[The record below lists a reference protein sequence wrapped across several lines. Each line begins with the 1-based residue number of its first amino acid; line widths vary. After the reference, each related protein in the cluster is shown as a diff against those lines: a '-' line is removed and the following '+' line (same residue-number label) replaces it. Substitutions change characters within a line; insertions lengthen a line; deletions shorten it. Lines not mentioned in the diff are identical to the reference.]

1 MSRIDPR
8 IITTPDLQMKLQF
21 TLCLMLAVFC
31 AFAQGNNPVERVSFG
46 YKNTRL
52 KNALSDLTKRYDLH
66 FSYSS
71 DQIDVRQRITA
82 SARALPLDEGLRALF
97 RHTGIG
103 YRFVGGHIILK
114 PDPSNTRIEVPKK
127 KKRKRQMPPPTDERL
142 AGPEE
147 PPMPV
152 RDTVVV
158 AEVALPPM
166 PTVSRAQ
173 GAMFPIDETALRLR
187 QLKYQADRMLDNHN
201 NHSPVQVSLLPF
213 VGTNGLRSDEVVN
226 NASLNLL
233 WGMNGGVEGAEIG
246 GFLNSIRGH
255 VKGFQ
260 AAGLGNVVEGNT
272 TGSQVAGLFNL
283 TLKTARGAQAAGLL
297 NFAGNA
303 RAMQVAGL
311 FNWSENDASR
321 MQLAG
326 FFNRVRNDAYA
337 LQLAGLANLNGGDA
351 NTQLSGLMNVARDVS
366 GAQLSTLYNKAAE
379 VKGMQVALI
388 NTSDT
393 VSGVSIGLLNFV
405 KKGYN
410 KFDLYTG
417 EGLHFNTQLKLGSH
431 HFYNVFYAGARY
443 PEGDGTYVWGF
454 GYGFG
459 TALRT
464 GRKSEL
470 NLELMAIHLN
480 ESEPLTKKLNSMGQL
495 RMSWNHWL
503 GQHIGFFFG
512 PTFNV
517 FASQLLNPDTGKTGD
532 TEAVPYTII
541 DTTTSEDTAIK
552 GWVGVNAGFRF

>member
-1 MSRIDPR
+1 M
-8 IITTPDLQMKLQF
+8 ITTPDLSMKLQF
-21 TLCLMLAVFC
+21 TLCLMLAVLC

-52 KNALSDLTKRYDLH
+52 KSALNDLSKRYDLR

-82 SARALPLDEGLRALF
+82 SANDLPLDEGLRTLF

-103 YRFVGGHIILK
+103 YRYVGGHIILK
-114 PDPSNTRIEVPKK
+114 PDPGNTRIEVPKK
-127 KKRKRQMPPPTDERL
+127 KKERKEMPPPPDEGL
-142 AGPEE
+142 ASIEE
-147 PPMPV
+147 PPLPK
-152 RDTVVV
+152 RDTIDVS
-158 AEVALPPM
+158 EVALSPLPE
-166 PTVSRAQ
+166 VSRVQ
-173 GAMFPIDETALRLR
+173 GTMFPIDEKALRLQ
-187 QLKYQADRMLDNHN
+187 QLKYEAHWLLDNRS
-201 NHSPVQVSLLPF
+201 NHSRVQVSLVPF
-213 VGTNGLRSDEVVN
+213 VGTNGLRSDEVIN

-246 GFLNSIRGH
+246 GFLNSLRGNM
-255 VKGFQ
+255 KGFQ
-260 AAGLGNVVEGNT
+260 AAGLGNIVEGNT
-272 TGSQVAGLFNL
+272 TGSQVAGLFNM
-283 TLKTARGAQAAGLL
+283 TLKTARGVQAAGLL

-303 RAMQVAGL
+303 QTMQLAGL

-326 FFNRVRNDAYA
+326 FFNRVRNDAHA
-337 LQLAGLANLNGGDA
+337 LQFAGLANLNGGDA
-351 NTQLSGLMNVARDVS
+351 NTQLSGLMNVAEDVS
-366 GAQLSTLYNKAAE
+366 GAQVSALYNKAAE
-379 VKGMQVALI
+379 VKGIQVALV
-388 NTSDT
+388 NASDT
-393 VSGVSIGLLNFV
+393 MSGVSIGLLNFV

-410 KFDLYTG
+410 KFDLYAG

-443 PEGDGTYVWGF
+443 PDGDGSYLWGF

-480 ESEPLTKKLNSMGQL
+480 ESEPLTNKLNSMGQL

-503 GQHIGFFFG
+503 GRHIGFFFG
-512 PTFNV
+512 PTLNV
-517 FASQLLNPDTGKTGD
+517 FASQRLNPDTGRAGD
-532 TEAVPYTII
+532 SEAVPYTII
-541 DTTTSEDTAIK
+541 ETTTKDDTAIK